1 MKKILISVL
10 SVAFLVTACGP
21 SQDGNTDP
29 NALVEAK
36 GGKYYGGTF
45 IVNESDYIKNL
56 FPHNI
61 VDAISYRVASQIY
74 EGLMKFDQKD
84 LSLKYGIAESHTV
97 DETQTV
103 YTFKLRSG
111 VMFHDNECFSG
122 GKGRELTAEDV
133 KYCFTLLCTP
143 SVTNQGFS
151 CVDGI
156 LKGATEYY
164 NAAKD
169 GKKPNFEIEGI
180 KVIDPTTIQ
189 FILTSPNSIF
199 LNNLARPFT
208 FIFPK
213 EAYEK
218 YDKEMRV
225 KAVGTG
231 PFIISEIQE
240 GNVVVLKKNENYYL
254 SDKDGNKL
262 PYLSGIKVKFLKD
275 KKSELLEFKKGQL
288 NMMYRMPTD
297 YIIEI
302 EEQTAQK
309 TGAYGEYELQ
319 RTPEMATHF
328 LGFLNNG
335 KMFSNKNLR
344 KAISY
349 AVNRKKILDAVLNGE
364 GYSHAIYGIT
374 PLDAY
379 KGYDVKQIKGYDLNL
394 DSANYY
400 LKRAGFKR
408 GADVPKIT
416 LELNSDG
423 ERNIAVAEEVKK
435 QLKENLDIN
444 VDINVVTT
452 AQLVENMQS
461 GKSDFFR
468 AGWFADYPSPENF
481 LWFFYGKNVPA
492 SMDKISYPNLT
503 RYVNPAFDEQ
513 YEAGLKAKTQEESYA
528 FFLKAEQI
536 AMEDAPIIAL
546 WYDEGYRLLQANVRG
561 LDNNAMQYRDFT
573 GVYFIPDAKGQAK

>member
-1 MKKILISVL
+1 MKKTLISFFSIAL
-10 SVAFLVTACGP
+10 LMSACDS
-21 SQDGNTDP
+21 SQKNTTDP
-29 NALVEAK
+29 NELVEAK

-74 EGLMKFDQKD
+74 EGLLKFDQKD
-84 LSLKYGIAESHTV
+84 LTLKEGIAESWTV
-97 DETQTV
+97 DESQTV
-103 YTFKLRSG
+103 YTFNLRKG
-111 VMFHDNECFSG
+111 VFFHDNECFQG
-122 GKGRELTAEDV
+122 GKGREVTAEDV

-151 CVDGI
+151 SLDGI
-156 LKGATEYY
+156 LKGARAYY
-164 NAAKD
+164 DAAKD
-169 GKKPNFEIEGI
+169 GKAPSFELEGI
-180 KVIDPTTIQ
+180 KILDPYSIQ
-189 FILTSPNSIF
+189 FTLEEPNSIF

-218 YDKEMRV
+218 YDKEMRT

-231 PFIISEIQE
+231 PFLISDLQE
-240 GNVVVLKKNENYYL
+240 NNVVVLKKNENYYL
-254 SDKDGNKL
+254 TDKDGNKL
-262 PYLSGIKVKFLKD
+262 PYLNGIKVKFLKD

-302 EEQTAQK
+302 EESTAQK
-309 TGAYGEYELQ
+309 KGEYGEYELQ

-335 KMFSNKNLR
+335 KMFGSKELR
-344 KAISY
+344 KAISFSI
-349 AVNRKKILDAVLNGE
+349 NRKKILDAVLNGE

-394 DSANYY
+394 DSANFY
-400 LKRAGFKR
+400 LKKAGFKR

-423 ERNIAVAEEVKK
+423 ERNIAVAEEIKK

-492 SMDKISYPNLT
+492 SLDKVSYPNLT
-503 RYVNPAFDEQ
+503 RYVNPAFDEL
-513 YEAGLKAKTQEESYA
+513 YEAGLRAKTQEEAYA
-528 FFLKAEQI
+528 YFLKAEQI
-536 AMEDAPIIAL
+536 AMADAPIITL
-546 WYDEGYRLLQANVRG
+546 WYDEGYRLLQSTVRG
-561 LDNNAMQYRDFT
+561 LDNNAMQYRDFS
-573 GVYFIPDAKGQAK
+573 GVYFIPDSKKAN

>member
-1 MKKILISVL
+1 MKKTLISFL
-10 SVAFLVTACGP
+10 SIALLVAACGP
-21 SQDGNTDP
+21 SKDGVETDP

-36 GGKYYGGTF
+36 GGKYYGGMF

-84 LSLKYGIAESHTV
+84 LSLKNGIAESYTV
-97 DETQTV
+97 DETQTI
-103 YTFKLRSG
+103 YTFKLRKG
-111 VMFHDNECFSG
+111 VKFHDDECFSG
-122 GKGRELTAEDV
+122 GKGREVTAEDV

-151 CVDGI
+151 CLDGI
-156 LKGATEYY
+156 IKGANEYY
-164 NAAKD
+164 TAAKD
-169 GKKPNFEIEGI
+169 GKKPTGEIEGI
-180 KVIDPTTIQ
+180 KVVDESTIQ
-189 FILTSPNSIF
+189 FTLITPNSIF

-218 YDKEMRV
+218 YDKEMRI

-231 PFIISEIQE
+231 PFAISEVQE
-240 GNVVVLKKNENYYL
+240 GNVVVLKKNTNYYL

-262 PYLSGIKVKFLKD
+262 PYLNGIKVKFLKD
-275 KKSELLEFKKGQL
+275 KKSELLEFKNGRL

-309 TGAYGEYELQ
+309 KGTYGEYELQ
-319 RTPEMATHF
+319 RTPEMATHLLAF
-328 LGFLNNG
+328 LTKG
-335 KMFSNKNLR
+335 KMFADKNLR
-344 KAISY
+344 KAISF

-379 KGYDVKQIKGYDLNL
+379 KGYDVKKIRGYDLNL

-400 LKRAGFKR
+400 LRKAGFKR
-408 GADVPKIT
+408 GADVPKLT

-423 ERNIAVAEEVKK
+423 DRNVAVAEEIKT
-435 QLKENLDIN
+435 QLKENLDIS
-444 VDINVVTT
+444 VDLNLVST

-461 GKSDFFR
+461 GKIDFFR

-492 SMDKISYPNLT
+492 SLDKISYPNLT
-503 RYVNPAFDEQ
+503 RYVNPKFDEL
-513 YEAGLKAKTQEESYA
+513 YEAGLRAKTQEEAYDY
-528 FFLKAEQI
+528 FLKAEQI
-536 AMEDAPIIAL
+536 AMDDAPIIAL
-546 WYDEGYRLLQANVRG
+546 RYDEGYRLLQSTVRG

-573 GVYFIPDAKGQAK
+573 GVYFIPETKK

>member
-1 MKKILISVL
+1 MKKTLISFL
-10 SVAFLVTACGP
+10 SCALLVTACGP
-21 SQDGNTDP
+21 SSDPGTDP

-45 IVNESDYIKNL
+45 LVNESDYIKNL

-61 VDAISYRVASQIY
+61 IDAISYRVASQIY

-84 LSLKYGIAESHTV
+84 LSLKNGIAESYTV
-97 DETQTV
+97 DSTQMV
-103 YTFKLRSG
+103 YTFKLRKG
-111 VMFHDNECFSG
+111 VLFHDDECFSG
-122 GKGRELTAEDV
+122 GKGREVTAEDV

-151 CVDGI
+151 CLDGI
-156 LKGATEYY
+156 VKGAKEYY
-164 NAAKD
+164 EAAKD
-169 GKKPNFEIEGI
+169 GKKPGFEVEGI
-180 KVIDPTTIQ
+180 KVIDPLTVQ
-189 FILTSPNSIF
+189 FTLTAPNSIF

-218 YDKEMRV
+218 YDKEMRI

-231 PFIISEIQE
+231 PFAISKVEE

-262 PYLSGIKVKFLKD
+262 PYLNGIKVKFLKD
-275 KKSELLEFKKGQL
+275 KKSELLEFKNGRL

-309 TGAYGEYELQ
+309 TGVYGEYELQ
-319 RTPEMATHF
+319 RTPEMATH
-328 LGFLNNG
+328 LLCFLNNG

-344 KAISY
+344 KAISF
-349 AVNRKKILDAVLNGE
+349 AINRKKILEAVLNGE
-364 GYSHAIYGIT
+364 GYWHAIYGLT
-374 PLDAY
+374 PLDAF
-379 KGYDVKQIKGYDLNL
+379 KGYDVKKIKGYDLNL

-400 LKRAGFKR
+400 LRKAGFKR

-416 LELNSDG
+416 LELNADG
-423 ERNIAVAEEVKK
+423 NRNIPVAEEVKK
-435 QLKENLDIN
+435 QLKENLNIN

-452 AQLVENMQS
+452 PQLAEIMQS

-468 AGWFADYPSPENF
+468 LGWFADYPSPENF
-481 LWFFYGKNVPA
+481 LWFLYGKNVPA
-492 SMDKISYPNLT
+492 TMDQISYPNFT
-503 RYVNPAFDEQ
+503 RYVNPKFDELN
-513 YEAGLKAKTQEESYA
+513 EAGLRAKTQEEAYA
-528 FFLKAEQI
+528 YFLKAEQL
-536 AMEDAPIIAL
+536 AMDDAPVIAL
-546 WYDEGYRLLQANVRG
+546 
-561 LDNNAMQYRDFT
+561 
-573 GVYFIPDAKGQAK
+573 